1 MKIIL
6 ASSLVL
12 LLATTGCAP
21 YFTQH
26 FTDSFFAVAEKQKFS
41 VEIIT
46 DKKDLGVEKNTVG
59 FIVHDSNDV
68 DVEHAELTVTS
79 VSLVKGDAGSTA
91 YPVTEKGSGLYTSE
105 SLDLGQK
112 GLSELRV
119 KVRKGDIEDI
129 AVFHFEAGKQKEKK
143 KIH

>member
-91 YPVTEKGSGLYTSE
+91 YPVTEKGSGLYTVE
-105 SLDLGQK
+105 SLDLRQK
-112 GLSELRV
+112 GLSELSV
-119 KVRKGDIEDI
+119 KVNKGGTEDT
-129 AVFHFEAGKQKEKK
+129 AVFYFDNGRQKDTT